1 MEFSILDFI
10 LINFVSYVLGLG
22 SGLVICTKY
31 KDKYLLK
38 MRTHDNLYEN
48 THYTPSHM
56 MTTSTG
62 PPIST
67 PELVASAPV
76 IEQNKLPLQIT
87 VK

>member
-10 LINFVSYVLGLG
+10 LINFVSYVFGFG
-22 SGLVICTKY
+22 SGLIICTKY
-31 KDKYLLK
+31 KEKYLIK
-38 MRTHDNLYEN
+38 MENNDNLYEN
-48 THYTPSHM
+48 TQYLSSHM
-56 MTTSTG
+56 ITSTG

-76 IEQNKLPLQIT
+76 TEQNKPPLQIT